1 MMVVMTRAIRSPV
14 KRSRAMVSC
23 MSDAAEAPS
32 PQTRRL
38 ARRNSKSVASIDPVA
53 PRAYTAM
60 PKRRVGARPK
70 RSATGPY
77 TTWPAAMPSR

>member
-1 MMVVMTRAIRSPV
+1 MVDITRAIRSPV
-14 KRSRAMVSC
+14 KRSRAMVRC
-23 MSDAAEAPS
+23 ISDAAEAPS

-38 ARRNSKSVASIDPVA
+38 TRRNSKSVASIDPVA
-53 PRAYTAM
+53 PMAYIAM

-77 TTWPAAMPSR
+77 TIWPAAMPRK